1 MMRPMLAMSKDIKF
15 SEGQIVIGLRLKLK
29 LHISR
34 IKTQTITTTP
44 TGSVANIYLLI
55 YVI

>member
-1 MMRPMLAMSKDIKF
+1 MLAMRKDIKF
-15 SEGQIVIGLRLKLK
+15 SEGQMVIGLRLKLK

-34 IKTQTITTTP
+34 VKTQNNTTTP
-44 TGSVANIYLLI
+44 TGSVTDIYLLI